1 MKTKKIEFLSPYVG
15 YGLKEPY
22 PSLKNIPE
30 AYKKLQ
36 KMFEVKGKKEK
47 TIKACIP
54 FLDSLTCGY
63 IIPFPVDIKVRY
75 NKEGLFFE
83 GPDEFPQEFIEDFTI
98 TNHPNYQVPPNL
110 RDDKR
115 TFDAMFKFR
124 NIWTIKTPKN
134 TSCLFT
140 QPFNRNA
147 PFKIIDGI
155 VDTDS
160 YLLRVNFP
168 FYWTGEIDKEYTLC
182 AGDPMALVFPFER
195 DNWKM
200 DIKKEKEDSKSVLWL
215 RKHFLDNYK
224 RTFWK
229 KKSYK

>member
-1 MKTKKIEFLSPYVG
+1 MKEKKIEFLSEYVG
-15 YGLKEPY
+15 YGLEEPY

-36 KMFEVKGKKEK
+36 NMVEVKGKKDQTVK
-47 TIKACIP
+47 MCMP

-75 NKEGLFFE
+75 NKDGLFFD
-83 GPDEFPQEFIEDFTI
+83 GPDFFPKEFIMDFGVY
-98 TNHPNYQVPPNL
+98 NHPNHQVPSEL
-110 RDDKR
+110 RNDKR
-115 TFDAMFKFR
+115 TFDGTFKFA

-155 VDTDS
+155 VDTDCFMNII
-160 YLLRVNFP
+160 NFP
-168 FYWTGEIDKEYTLC
+168 FYWTGEIDKEYILH
-182 AGDPMALVFPFER
+182 AGDPMVLVFPFER
-195 DNWKM
+195 QEWKM
-200 DIKKEKEDSKSVLWL
+200 EIKKEVKDPRRVLWF
-215 RKHFLDNYK
+215 RKLLSENYK
-224 RTFWK
+224 KIFWK
-229 KKSYK
+229 KKRYR